1 MPRARKTTGVAKRVT
16 RTKRARRTRRTTED
30 SLEEAGMGGSDTDY
44 CGPGTRLDDYCK
56 RRLDI
61 TICKILTLL
70 IHTIFPKCPKCSSI
84 LTAAVV
90 PAGQNTSLLQ
100 CSQCSTMP
108 LCEHCLYPCP
118 DGTCTNQACHI
129 VSLLLTCDRVKETSS
144 NVYGCPLFRACP
156 KCHNLISHVGGCKY
170 VRCDKC
176 SHGYCFICLRASK
189 ECRKDKDKYFS
200 LTCSVPKAAR
210 QRFQT

>member
-1 MPRARKTTGVAKRVT
+1 MKRSKGIKAAFFLASS
-16 RTKRARRTRRTTED
+16 RNDDPPPKQED
-30 SLEEAGMGGSDTDY
+30 
-44 CGPGTRLDDYCK
+44 P
-56 RRLDI
+56 
-61 TICKILTLL
+61 TLL
-70 IHTIFPKCPKCSSI
+70 QSTLMGSIIQSPLLLPLPLPQRLPLSEELDYSKMCPKCSSI

-100 CSQCSTMP
+100 CPQCSTTP

-156 KCHNLISHVGGCKY
+156 KCHNLMSHAGGCKY

-176 SHGYCFICLRASK
+176 SHGYCFICLRVSK
-189 ECRKDKDKYFS
+189 ECRKDRDKYFS